1 MSTAEFFYDTAARA
15 YLRGRLF
22 LKTLQTGEVLN
33 LLPDPVCG
41 EPLGV
46 LELGGVV
53 GAPQLE
59 AARLFTLSFVVI
71 EHDIAVHRLKLV
83 LVVADHGGDVHIL
96 GIFAHA
102 RDERL
107 RGELIILVI
116 GIFVRARTAAHDNV
130 FRSNHAQE
138 HLVRRGGAAV
148 VARLEEFDLGQLVV
162 LHEILLALL
171 LQIAREE
178 VVLFAAFKLLRK
190 QHAYRIVILVRAVVL
205 VVIVIEYVHGDRLLF
220 VEVVSALRAVR
231 LVVALQ
237 TGVDGRAV
245 SLGIVHRRFKPAVQ
259 RGVARRRLRILVGA
273 VEPYYRAYL
282 IAV

>member
-1 MSTAEFFYDTAARA
+1 M
-15 YLRGRLF
+15 
-22 LKTLQTGEVLN
+22 
-33 LLPDPVCG
+33 
-41 EPLGV
+41 
-46 LELGGVV
+46 
-53 GAPQLE
+53 
-59 AARLFTLSFVVI
+59 
-71 EHDIAVHRLKLV
+71 
-83 LVVADHGGDVHIL
+83 
-96 GIFAHA
+96 
-102 RDERL
+102 
-107 RGELIILVI
+107 
-116 GIFVRARTAAHDNV
+116 
-130 FRSNHAQE
+130 
-138 HLVRRGGAAV
+138 
-148 VARLEEFDLGQLVV
+148 VARLEELDLGQLVV

-205 VVIVIEYVHGDRLLF
+205 VVIVIEHVHGDRLLF

-237 TGVDGRAV
+237 AGIYRRAV
-245 SLGIVHRRFKPAVQ
+245 CLGIVHRRLEPAVQ

>member
-1 MSTAEFFYDTAARA
+1 MSTAELFYDTAARA

-22 LKTLQTGEVLN
+22 LKTLQTGEALN
-33 LLPDPVCG
+33 SLPDPVCG
-41 EPLGV
+41 EPLSV
-46 LELGGVV
+46 FKLCGVV

-59 AARLFTLSFVVI
+59 AALLAFGLAVI

-83 LVVADHGGDVHIL
+83 LVVADHGGDVHIF

-138 HLVRRGGAAV
+138 HLVRRGGTAV
-148 VARLEEFDLGQLVV
+148 VARLEELDLGQLVV

-231 LVVALQ
+231 LIVALQ

-245 SLGIVHRRFKPAVQ
+245 SLGIVHRRLEPAVQ